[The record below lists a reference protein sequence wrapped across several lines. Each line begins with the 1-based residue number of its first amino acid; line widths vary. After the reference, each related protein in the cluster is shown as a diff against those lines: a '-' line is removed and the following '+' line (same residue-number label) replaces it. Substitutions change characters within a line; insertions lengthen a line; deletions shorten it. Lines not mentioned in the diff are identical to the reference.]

1 MRQSHNHKEQD
12 LFNNEERNR
21 DKGNKEEEKKEISDK
36 GKRKVSSEI
45 KNAHAAGTGA
55 LERSKERQIEDS
67 VNNSNDEA
75 VY

>member
-12 LFNNEERNR
+12 PFNSVESNR
-21 DKGNKEEEKKEISDK
+21 DVRSKEEAKKEINDK

-55 LERSKERQIEDS
+55 LERSKERQIEQG